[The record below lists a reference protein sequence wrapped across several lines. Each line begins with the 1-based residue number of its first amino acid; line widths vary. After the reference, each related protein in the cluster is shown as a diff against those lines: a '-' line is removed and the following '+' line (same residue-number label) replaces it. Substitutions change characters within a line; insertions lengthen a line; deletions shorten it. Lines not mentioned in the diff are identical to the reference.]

1 MILTIMIPFNI
12 GDKVKVSEVYF
23 LKPFCT
29 VSDIQNADSFREV
42 LVIDVKNNI
51 KGNLQVLVEDS
62 DLDYSFMGATIWWNL
77 NMRKQQIFY
86 LSMVF

>member
-1 MILTIMIPFNI
+1 MIPFNI
-12 GDKVKVSEVYF
+12 GDKVKASEVYF

-51 KGNLQVLVEDS
+51 KGNLQVLVELS
-62 DLDYSFMGATIWWNL
+62 DLTRRWIPIWIIRLWGQL
-77 NMRKQQIFY
+77 YDEI
-86 LSMVF
+86 

>member
-1 MILTIMIPFNI
+1 MILTTMIPFNI

-51 KGNLQVLVEDS
+51 KGNLQVLVEIS
-62 DLDYSFMGATIWWNL
+62 GLTRRWIPIWAIRSWVQL
-77 NMRKQQIFY
+77 YDK
-86 LSMVF
+86 V

>member
-1 MILTIMIPFNI
+1 MILTTMIPFNI

-51 KGNLQVLVEDS
+51 KGNLQVLVEFS
-62 DLDYSFMGATIWWNL
+62 DLSREWIPIWSIRSWRQL
-77 NMRKQQIFY
+77 HDK
-86 LSMVF
+86 V

>member
-1 MILTIMIPFNI
+1 MILTTMIPFNI

-51 KGNLQVLVEDS
+51 KGNLQVLVEIF
-62 DLDYSFMGATIWWNL
+62 DLTRRWILIWAIRSWVQL
-77 NMRKQQIFY
+77 YDK
-86 LSMVF
+86 V

>member
-1 MILTIMIPFNI
+1 MILTTMIPFNI

-29 VSDIQNADSFREV
+29 ISDIQNADSFREV

-51 KGNLQVLVEDS
+51 KGNLQVLVEIS
-62 DLDYSFMGATIWWNL
+62 DLTRRWIPIWAIRSWVQL
-77 NMRKQQIFY
+77 YDK
-86 LSMVF
+86 V

>member
-1 MILTIMIPFNI
+1 MILTTMIPFNI
-12 GDKVKVSEVYF
+12 GYKVKVSEVYF

-51 KGNLQVLVEDS
+51 KGNLQVLVEIS
-62 DLDYSFMGATIWWNL
+62 DLTRRWIPIWAIRSWVQL
-77 NMRKQQIFY
+77 YDK
-86 LSMVF
+86 V

>member
-1 MILTIMIPFNI
+1 MILTTMIPFNI
-12 GDKVKVSEVYF
+12 GDKVKVSEVFF

-51 KGNLQVLVEDS
+51 KGNLQVLVEIS
-62 DLDYSFMGATIWWNL
+62 DLTKRWIPIWAIRSWVQL
-77 NMRKQQIFY
+77 YDK
-86 LSMVF
+86 V

>member
-1 MILTIMIPFNI
+1 MILTTMIPFNI

-51 KGNLQVLVEDS
+51 KGNLQVLVEIS
-62 DLDYSFMGATIWWNL
+62 DLTRRWIPIWVIRSWGQL
-77 NMRKQQIFY
+77 YDEI
-86 LSMVF
+86 

>member
-51 KGNLQVLVEDS
+51 KGNLQVLVELS
-62 DLDYSFMGATIWWNL
+62 DLTRRWIPIWIIRLWGQL
-77 NMRKQQIFY
+77 YDEI
-86 LSMVF
+86 

>member
-1 MILTIMIPFNI
+1 MILTTMIPFNI

-51 KGNLQVLVEDS
+51 KGNLQVLVEIS
-62 DLDYSFMGATIWWNL
+62 DLTRRWIPIWAIRSWMQL
-77 NMRKQQIFY
+77 YDK
-86 LSMVF
+86 V

>member
-1 MILTIMIPFNI
+1 MILTTMIPFNI
-12 GDKVKVSEVYF
+12 GDKVKVSEVSF

-51 KGNLQVLVEDS
+51 KGNLQVLVEIS
-62 DLDYSFMGATIWWNL
+62 DLTRRWIPIWAIRSWVQL
-77 NMRKQQIFY
+77 YDK
-86 LSMVF
+86 V

>member
-1 MILTIMIPFNI
+1 MILTTMIPFNI

-51 KGNLQVLVEDS
+51 KGNLQVLVEIS
-62 DLDYSFMGATIWWNL
+62 DLMRRWIPIWAIRSWVQL
-77 NMRKQQIFY
+77 YDK
-86 LSMVF
+86 V

>member
-1 MILTIMIPFNI
+1 MILTTMIPFNI

-51 KGNLQVLVEDS
+51 KGNLQVLVEIS
-62 DLDYSFMGATIWWNL
+62 DLTRRRIPIWAIRSWVQL
-77 NMRKQQIFY
+77 YDK
-86 LSMVF
+86 V

>member
-1 MILTIMIPFNI
+1 MILTTMIPFNI

-51 KGNLQVLVEDS
+51 KGNLQVLVELS
-62 DLDYSFMGATIWWNL
+62 DLTRRWIPIWAIRSWVQL
-77 NMRKQQIFY
+77 YDK
-86 LSMVF
+86 V

>member
-1 MILTIMIPFNI
+1 MILTTMIPFNI

-51 KGNLQVLVEDS
+51 KGNLQVLVELS
-62 DLDYSFMGATIWWNL
+62 DLTRRWIPIWIIRLWGQL
-77 NMRKQQIFY
+77 YDEI
-86 LSMVF
+86 

>member
-1 MILTIMIPFNI
+1 MILTTMIPFNI

-51 KGNLQVLVEDS
+51 KGNL
-62 DLDYSFMGATIWWNL
+62 
-77 NMRKQQIFY
+77 
-86 LSMVF
+86 

>member
-1 MILTIMIPFNI
+1 MILTTMIPFNI

-51 KGNLQVLVEDS
+51 KGNLQVLVEIS
-62 DLDYSFMGATIWWNL
+62 DLTMRWIPIWAIRSWVQL
-77 NMRKQQIFY
+77 YDK
-86 LSMVF
+86 V

>member
-1 MILTIMIPFNI
+1 MILTTMIPFNI

-29 VSDIQNADSFREV
+29 VSGIQNADSFREV

-51 KGNLQVLVEDS
+51 KGNLQVLVEIF
-62 DLDYSFMGATIWWNL
+62 DLTRRWIPIWAIRSWVQL
-77 NMRKQQIFY
+77 YDK
-86 LSMVF
+86 V

>member
-1 MILTIMIPFNI
+1 MILAIMIPFNI

-51 KGNLQVLVEDS
+51 KGNLQVLVELS
-62 DLDYSFMGATIWWNL
+62 DLTRRWIPIWIIRLWGQL
-77 NMRKQQIFY
+77 YDEI
-86 LSMVF
+86 